1 MNPFKTKQAVGEN
14 ELKPRSQWFEVWIRL
29 RQNRLAMVGM
39 IIVFAFVLMAIFADV
54 IAPYDY
60 YAENFSDRLQYP
72 SAAHLL
78 GTDQYGRDLL
88 SRIIYGG
95 RISLL
100 VSLMSCAI
108 SMGAGCVF
116 GAVAG
121 YFGGMVESVIMRCAD
136 VLMAIPG
143 TLLAVCIS
151 SSLGTGVWQTAVAA
165 SITGIPP
172 ATRMLR
178 ATVLSLREQE
188 FIEASRAAG
197 ASDLRTI
204 FVHIVPNCLAPLIVD
219 TTLRLGGNILMISG
233 LSFIGLGIQP
243 PTPEWG
249 SMLNAG
255 REFIR
260 DFYPMVLFPG
270 VAIMLVMFGFNVFG
284 DGLRDALDPKMKR

>member
-1 MNPFKTKQAVGEN
+1 MNGRKQSDT
-14 ELKPRSQWFEVWIRL
+14 LRPRSQWYDVWLRL
-29 RQNRLAMVGM
+29 RRNRLAMIGM
-39 IIVFAFVLMAIFADV
+39 VIVCTFVFVAIFAGV

-60 YAENFSDRLQYP
+60 QGENFADRLQYP
-72 SAAHLL
+72 SFAHWL

-100 VSLMSCAI
+100 VSLLSCVI
-108 SMGAGCVF
+108 SMGAGCIF
-116 GAVAG
+116 GAVSG
-121 YFGGMVESVIMRCAD
+121 YFGGIVESVIMRASD
-136 VLMAIPG
+136 VLMSIPG
-143 TLLAVCIS
+143 MLLAVCVS

-165 SITGIPP
+165 SISGIPP

-188 FIEASRAAG
+188 FVEASRAAG